1 MTKKIVLVTLLLAAL
16 ATAGQVSDFQGTWTG
31 LSGDLP
37 QAATLVISLKDGV
50 YSLVLTWANGE
61 YWQGRGYLVK
71 GMLVGGF
78 AYSEKDGGF
87 FTVAASGANILMNT
101 FNTDLTKRTTNGIY
115 FKR

>member
-1 MTKKIVLVTLLLAAL
+1 MTKRIVLVSLLLTAL
-16 ATAGQVSDFQGTWTG
+16 ATAGQMGNFEGTWTG

-37 QAATLVISLKDGV
+37 QAATLVISLKDGL
-50 YSLVLTWANGE
+50 YSLVFTWANGE
-61 YWQGRGYLVK
+61 HWQGRGYLVK

-78 AYSEKDGGF
+78 AYSDKDGGF

-101 FNTDLTKRTTNGIY
+101 FSMDLTKRTPNGIY